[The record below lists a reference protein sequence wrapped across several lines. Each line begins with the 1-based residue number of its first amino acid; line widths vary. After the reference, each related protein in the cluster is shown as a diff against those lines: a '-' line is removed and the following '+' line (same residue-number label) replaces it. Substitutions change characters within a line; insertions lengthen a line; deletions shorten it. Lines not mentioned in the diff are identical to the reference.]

1 MDVSG
6 AARFCAV
13 VAIGI
18 AAVNPAAA
26 RRELLFF
33 GAAALLAVLTYFC
46 GLDAVG
52 IPTNGDE
59 NVYIH
64 IARKTAESGHWL
76 PLAADIEH
84 VRNTTPPLLFWQAIA
99 STGGVADWTLW
110 RLRLPNALY
119 SIATAAL
126 LCALLRHL
134 RQQWRSALLAPLI
147 YLAFYSTYR
156 YGRPLLTDAPEVFW
170 LALPGVAVLW
180 TRGALLDSKLLAP
193 LLFGAVVGI
202 ACLYKSFALVVPF
215 GLTLAGWQLDRHGYR
230 FRESIVHA
238 APVILVGCVIS
249 LVVFAM
255 WPLLD
260 PDPGAIWRDFVL
272 RENAGKFDGSGGAAN
287 YLKSFLWGEW
297 SVWSLMGALLAN
309 GGLLA
314 PILLVLMID
323 AWRRRH
329 SLSSEERLLWIWV
342 IAYFIAYSIPS
353 QRSGRYLLPVMPAL
367 AALAALA
374 WTRLPRLAFVV
385 TVAVATALA
394 GAFAI
399 FSMLIVRQ
407 AHGELVFSAQYWL
420 VIAAAVAL
428 GGVSLAVPR
437 LSRSTAPVLAILLP
451 LAMGL
456 SLSSYAAAPG
466 PYTAATRERLRGE
479 AVFVPCNFLASEEAH
494 RFLLPGADI
503 RSYAEEDRLAADA
516 LAARYR
522 FFAAFVPLD
531 QEPQCNGCR
540 VLDER
545 YVVRARH
552 TATTADETPVSQVV
566 RHFFERE
573 VLFESS
579 RAPINPPPYQEACA
593 R

>member
-1 MDVSG
+1 M
-6 AARFCAV
+6 
-13 VAIGI
+13 GI
-18 AAVNPAAA
+18 ATVNPVAG
-26 RRELLFF
+26 RRESLFF
-33 GAAALLAVLTYFC
+33 GAAALLAVLTYLY
-46 GLDAVG
+46 GLGNVG
-52 IPTNGDE
+52 IPANGDE
-59 NVYIH
+59 NVYLH

-76 PLAADIEH
+76 PLATDIEG
-84 VRNTTPPLLFWQAIA
+84 VRNTKPPFLFWQAIA
-99 STGGVADWTLW
+99 STSGGADWTLW
-110 RLRLPNALY
+110 RLRLPSVLY

-134 RQQWRSALLAPLI
+134 RHQWRVALLASVV

-170 LALPGVAVLW
+170 LALPGIAVLW
-180 TRGALLDSKLLAP
+180 TRGALLDSKWLP
-193 LLFGAVVGI
+193 GLLFGVVVGI

-215 GLTLAGWQLDRHGYR
+215 CLTVAGWHLDRHGYR
-230 FRESIVHA
+230 IRESIA
-238 APVILVGCVIS
+238 RATPVILISCVVA
-249 LVVFAM
+249 LALFAI

-272 RENAGKFDGSGGAAN
+272 RENAGKFAAGAGAVN

-297 SVWSLMGALLAN
+297 SVWSLFGALLAN

-314 PILLVLMID
+314 PILLVLTID

-342 IAYFIAYSIPS
+342 IAYFIAYAIPS
-353 QRSGRYLLPVMPAL
+353 QRSGRYLFPAMPAL

-374 WTRLPRLAFVV
+374 WPRLPRLAFVT
-385 TVAVATALA
+385 TVALATALA
-394 GAFAI
+394 GAFAF
-399 FSMLIVRQ
+399 FSILTVRQ
-407 AHGELVFSAQYWL
+407 AGGDLRFSAAYWL
-420 VIAAAVAL
+420 VIVAALVL

-437 LSRSTAPVLAILLP
+437 FSPSTAPLLAILLL
-451 LAMGL
+451 LAMGS
-456 SLSSYAAAPG
+456 SLTSYAAPPG

-479 AVFVPCNFLASEEAH
+479 AVFIPCNFLASEEAH

-503 RSYAEEDRLAADA
+503 RSYAEEDGLTADA

-522 FFAAFVPLD
+522 FFAALVPLD
-531 QEPQCNGCR
+531 QTPRCEGCR

-552 TATTADETPVSQVV
+552 TATIADQKPVSQVV
-566 RHFFERE
+566 RQFFARE
-573 VLFESS
+573 VLFEST
-579 RAPINPPPYQEACA
+579 RAPISAPPYLEACA